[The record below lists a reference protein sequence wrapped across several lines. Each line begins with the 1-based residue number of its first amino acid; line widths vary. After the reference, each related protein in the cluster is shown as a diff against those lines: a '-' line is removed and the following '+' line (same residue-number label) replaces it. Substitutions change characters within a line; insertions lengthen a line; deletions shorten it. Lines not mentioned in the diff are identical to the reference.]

1 MHTRISGFVCA
12 ALLCLTGLPAS
23 AEVAGSMAIAGHGPE
38 QRVIESL
45 AHAFEKAN
53 PRAYIDV
60 VWDDNSKPLD
70 LVKTKQAKIAVTGT
84 AEDGLRSFQI
94 AWDGIAIMVHRS
106 NFTKEVTKQEVAELF
121 SGKYKVWADLGGPD
135 TKVLL
140 IDRPRN
146 ENNRDAFEQQLGIAG
161 KIPEGA
167 KVIAKDEKVIK
178 TIAGTLPP
186 HSAVAFVS
194 LGQALEA
201 VASGVPVKLLPVDKI
216 EPETP
221 TVKDGRYTLRRPVLL
236 LSHNEPDPLVEAFE
250 QFALSEDGQK
260 IIISIRGGLY
270 AHYCH
275 LHARLHPSARNHVR
289 YRPRWACPGRSDG
302 RGRRV
307 YDVQYRV
314 DQGIGHLQTGERPG
328 L

>member
-1 MHTRISGFVCA
+1 MYSRMSAFVCA
-12 ALLCLTGLPAS
+12 GLFLLIGLPAS
-23 AEVAGSMAIAGHGPE
+23 AEVAGSMVIAGHGPE
-38 QRVIESL
+38 QQVMESL

-70 LVKTKQAKIAVTGT
+70 MVKAGQAKIAVTGSP
-84 AEDGLRSFQI
+84 DNGLRAFQI

-106 NFTKEVTKQEVAELF
+106 NFTKEVTKQEVADLF
-121 SGKYKVWADLGGPD
+121 SGKYKLWADLGGPD

-146 ENNRDAFEQQLGIAG
+146 ENNRDAFEQLLGIAG
-161 KIPEGA
+161 KIPDTT

-186 HSAVAFVS
+186 NSAVTYLS

-201 VASGVPVKLLPVDKI
+201 VASGVPVRLLPIDKI

-221 TVKDGRYTLRRPVLL
+221 TVKDGRYSLRRPVLL
-236 LSHNEPDPLVEAFE
+236 VSNNDTDPLVAAFE
-250 QFALSEDGQK
+250 QFALSDEGQK
-260 IIISIRGGLY
+260 IISESYTPL
-270 AHYCH
+270 
-275 LHARLHPSARNHVR
+275 PKTSS
-289 YRPRWACPGRSDG
+289 P
-302 RGRRV
+302 
-307 YDVQYRV
+307 
-314 DQGIGHLQTGERPG
+314 
-328 L
+328 

>member
-12 ALLCLTGLPAS
+12 ALLCLLAIPTS
-23 AEVAGSMAIAGHGPE
+23 AEVAGSLVIAGHGPE
-38 QRVIESL
+38 QRMMESL

-53 PRAYIDV
+53 PRAYLDL
-60 VWDDNSKPLD
+60 VWDDNSKPVEM
-70 LVKTKQAKIAVTGT
+70 VKTKQAKIAVTGT
-84 AEDGLRSFQI
+84 AEAGLRSLQI
-94 AWDGIAIMVHRS
+94 AWDGITIMVHRS

-121 SGKYKVWADLGGPD
+121 SGKFKMWADLGGPD

-161 KIPEGA
+161 KIPAGT

-186 HSAVAFVS
+186 LSAVAYLS

-201 VASGVPVKLLPVDKI
+201 VASGVPVRLLPVDKV

-221 TVKDGRYTLRRPVLL
+221 TVKDGRYPLRRPVLL
-236 LSHNEPDPLVEAFE
+236 LSSNEPDPLVEAFE
-250 QFALSEDGQK
+250 QFALSDDGQK
-260 IIISIRGGLY
+260 IISESYTPLTKTSS
-270 AHYCH
+270 
-275 LHARLHPSARNHVR
+275 P
-289 YRPRWACPGRSDG
+289 
-302 RGRRV
+302 
-307 YDVQYRV
+307 
-314 DQGIGHLQTGERPG
+314 
-328 L
+328 

>member
-1 MHTRISGFVCA
+1 MHPHISVFLCV
-12 ALLCLTGLPAS
+12 ALLLLMNLPAS
-23 AEVAGSMAIAGHGPE
+23 AEVAGSMIIVGQGPE
-38 QRVIESL
+38 QRVMEAL

-60 VWDDNSKPLD
+60 AWDNNSKPLD
-70 LVKTKQAKIAVTGT
+70 MVKAKQANIAVTGT
-84 AEDGLRSFQI
+84 AEDGLRAVQI

-121 SGKYKVWADLGGPD
+121 SGKFKVWAELGGPD

-146 ENNRDAFEQQLGIAG
+146 ENNRDSFEQQIGITG
-161 KIPEGA
+161 KISDTA

-186 HSAVAFVS
+186 YSSVAYLS

-201 VASGVPVKLLPVDKI
+201 VASGVPVKLLPVDKV

-221 TVKDGRYTLRRPVLL
+221 TVRDGRYTLRRPVLL
-236 LSHNEPDPLVEAFE
+236 LSNNERDPLVDAFE
-250 QFALSEDGQK
+250 QFALSQDGQK
-260 IIISIRGGLY
+260 IISESYTPL
-270 AHYCH
+270 
-275 LHARLHPSARNHVR
+275 PKTSS
-289 YRPRWACPGRSDG
+289 P
-302 RGRRV
+302 
-307 YDVQYRV
+307 
-314 DQGIGHLQTGERPG
+314 
-328 L
+328 